1 MSMSIRTSE
10 ELKAMFLQSKQRK
23 ERERQ
28 QKRLEKQKQYQRLCK
43 EADRLLKEEQER
55 AKRERMEQLQAL
67 AKKTPQKALKQPQ
80 IEFEMHIYNSNLI
93 EREPNDRDL
102 YQTREELM
110 QWEKENWHCINWSKW
125 DEIVNNTRHKLE
137 DYD

>member
-1 MSMSIRTSE
+1 MALRTPE
-10 ELKAMFLQSKQRK
+10 KLQAMFQQSRERKQKEK
-23 ERERQ
+23 ERQ
-28 QKRLEKQKQYQRLCK
+28 RLDRQKQYQRLCK
-43 EADRLLKEEQER
+43 EADRLLKEEQEM

-67 AKKTPQKALKQPQ
+67 AKKTPQKPLKQPQ

-110 QWEKENWHCINWSKW
+110 QWEEENWHCINWQLW
-125 DEIVNNTRHKLE
+125 DELTAKTRKELE
-137 DYD
+137 SI